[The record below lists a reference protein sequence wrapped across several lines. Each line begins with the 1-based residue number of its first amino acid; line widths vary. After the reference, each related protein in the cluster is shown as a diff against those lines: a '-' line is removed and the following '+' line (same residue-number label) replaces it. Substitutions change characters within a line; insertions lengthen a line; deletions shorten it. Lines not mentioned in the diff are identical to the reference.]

1 MFFCKNSSSKTKTL
15 SVFDVNF
22 FRTTKAIV
30 IDIHKG
36 YRILWK
42 QTKEYQSKTKIMAA
56 SIITTEDLMEFKI
69 DLLQEI
75 KKIIQSSE
83 TNTIKKWL
91 KSKEVTKLL
100 NISPGTLQNLRIN
113 GTLTYTKIGG
123 TIYYDNTAIEK
134 LLNTNKVPVIPTLF
148 K

>member
-1 MFFCKNSSSKTKTL
+1 
-15 SVFDVNF
+15 
-22 FRTTKAIV
+22 
-30 IDIHKG
+30 
-36 YRILWK
+36 
-42 QTKEYQSKTKIMAA
+42 MAA
-56 SIITTEDLMEFKI
+56 TIITTEDLLEFKI

-83 TNTIKKWL
+83 NNTIKKWL

-134 LLNTNKVPVIPTLF
+134 LLMTNKVSATPTLF